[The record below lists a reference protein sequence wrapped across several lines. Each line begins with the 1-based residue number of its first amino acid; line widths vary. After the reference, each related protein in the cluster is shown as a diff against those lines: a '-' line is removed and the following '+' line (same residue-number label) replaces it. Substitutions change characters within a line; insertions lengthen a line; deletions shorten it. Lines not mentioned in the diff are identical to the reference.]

1 MVAETSSRQVG
12 RFNEKMHVKTLA
24 GSQASGKASFQRV
37 WVSVM
42 ENIAVNLHRSKG
54 TVATVLLIADVEGSW
69 NVALFP

>member
-1 MVAETSSRQVG
+1 
-12 RFNEKMHVKTLA
+12 MHVKTLA

-54 TVATVLLIADVEGSW
+54 TVGTVLLLADVEGSW
-69 NVALFP
+69 NVALFPWHPRS